1 MLLQLIKL
9 SKKLGFLSFIVFIM
23 CTGFVSA
30 ADKITIKVGGYNFP
44 PFVEQD
50 GQSGIVSNLIKN
62 MNKNQDKYNF
72 IFVSTS
78 ANRRYRDLKD
88 QKMDLIF
95 FEDESWSWDSAE
107 TSYLKTGVILS
118 GGEMFVALNKN
129 NRNQKYF
136 DSFDGKKIRGIF
148 GYHYNFSNMKTDP
161 ELLRKKGISLGQSNE
176 ENLKDLL
183 IGRIDII
190 VMNSFVI
197 EKKLKEE
204 NSLKQK
210 LLISS
215 KKDQTYQLRII
226 LNKLSKISPEEIEKL
241 TLANLK

>member
-1 MLLQLIKL
+1 MQYHFFKLLKNVR
-9 SKKLGFLSFIVFIM
+9 FLSFLLLFV
-23 CTGFVSA
+23 CSGFVSA
-30 ADKITIKVGGYNFP
+30 ADRITIKVGGYNFP
-44 PFVEQD
+44 PFVEQG
-50 GQSGIVSNLIKN
+50 GQSGIVNHLIKN
-62 MNKNQDKYNF
+62 LNKAQDKYQF

-107 TSYLKTGVILS
+107 TSYLKTGVILN
-118 GGEMFVALNKN
+118 GGEMFVALNKDS
-129 NRNQKYF
+129 RDQKYF
-136 DSFDGKKIRGIF
+136 DTFKNKKLRGIF

-161 ELLRKKGISLGQSNE
+161 ELLRKNGISLGQSNE

-183 IGRIDII
+183 EGRIDII

-197 EKKLKEE
+197 EKKLKDDK
-204 NSLKQK
+204 SLKDK
-210 LLISS
+210 LLIST

-226 LNKLSKISPEEIEKL
+226 LNKQAKITPEEIEKL
-241 TLANLK
+241 TVVNLK

>member
-1 MLLQLIKL
+1 MLLQFKKIF
-9 SKKLGFLSFIVFIM
+9 KKLGFLSLIVFIM

-44 PFVEQD
+44 PFVEKD
-50 GQSGIVSNLIKN
+50 GQSGIVSNLIRN
-62 MNKNQDKYNF
+62 LNKNQDKYNF

-95 FEDESWSWDSAE
+95 FEDESWSWDSSE
-107 TSYLKTGVILS
+107 TSYLKTGVILN
-118 GGEMFVALNKN
+118 GGEMFVALNKGS
-129 NRNQKYF
+129 RDQKYF
-136 DSFDGKKIRGIF
+136 DSFVGKKIRGIF

-183 IGRIDII
+183 EERIDII

-197 EKKLKEE
+197 EKKLKEDK
-204 NSLKQK
+204 SLKEK
-210 LLISS
+210 ILISS
-215 KKDQTYQLRII
+215 KKDQTYQLRVI
-226 LNKLSKISPEEIEKL
+226 LNKQSKITPEEIEKL
-241 TLANLK
+241 TLVNIK

>member
-1 MLLQLIKL
+1 MLLQL
-9 SKKLGFLSFIVFIM
+9 KKSFKKIGFLFFFVFIM

-30 ADKITIKVGGYNFP
+30 ADKISIKVGGYNFP
-44 PFVEQD
+44 PFVEQN

-62 MNKNQDKYNF
+62 LNKNQDKYNF

-107 TSYLKTGVILS
+107 NSYLKTGVILN
-118 GGEMFVALNKN
+118 GGEMFVALNKDSLD
-129 NRNQKYF
+129 QKYF
-136 DSFDGKKIRGIF
+136 DSFIDKKIRGIF

-183 IGRIDII
+183 EERIDII

-197 EKKLKEE
+197 EKKLKEDKA
-204 NSLKQK
+204 LKEK

-215 KKDQTYQLRII
+215 KKDQTYQLRVI
-226 LNKLSKISPEEIEKL
+226 LNKQSKITPEEIEKL